1 MQQDLTLTIATE
13 ESIFDQTRSSKR
25 LLAGYWRERNALIAA
40 GLNQLASQLQ
50 DVAPRSFTQVKAK
63 RAQSIE
69 FGRYTI
75 QLGFGLRA
83 DQYPTDPGQPDAEVE
98 SRRPGI
104 LLIEKNQVCAQV
116 HRQSQ
121 SLRFTRAELLT
132 QRQG

>member
-1 MQQDLTLTIATE
+1 M
-13 ESIFDQTRSSKR
+13 
-25 LLAGYWRERNALIAA
+25 
-40 GLNQLASQLQ
+40 
-50 DVAPRSFTQVKAK
+50 APRSFTQVKAK

-69 FGRYTI
+69 FGRYSI

-83 DQYPTDPGQPDAEVE
+83 DQHPTDPGQPDAEVE

-132 QRQG
+132 KRQGEMPILHLVFDDPIRSRDFPCPRPSLLVGVQLRKYGLGNMDFPMQPFQ